1 MTETSSDTSGSSN
14 PRPPP
19 GLFSRLCYIPHMARL
34 YYKFTP
40 EAVEA
45 AKAYAAGGW
54 RELGHMIPSVVGLAA
69 HLDVTRRT
77 IYDWAQ
83 DFDEIADVVERVNTH
98 QELTLINGGL
108 GGTLQPMLSK
118 VLLGKHGYSEK
129 VETDHT
135 SSDKTMTPQSITLD
149 AKTVKDIAKSLND
162 EC

>member
-1 MTETSSDTSGSSN
+1 
-14 PRPPP
+14 
-19 GLFSRLCYIPHMARL
+19 MARP

-45 AKAYAAGGW
+45 AKEYAAGGW
-54 RELGHMIPSVVGLAA
+54 RELGHIIPSVVGLAA

-77 IYDWAQ
+77 LYTWAT
-83 DFDEIADVVERVNTH
+83 DFEEFADIMERVSLN
-98 QELTLINGGL
+98 QELTLLNGGL

-118 VLLGKHGYSEK
+118 LVLGKHGYSEK